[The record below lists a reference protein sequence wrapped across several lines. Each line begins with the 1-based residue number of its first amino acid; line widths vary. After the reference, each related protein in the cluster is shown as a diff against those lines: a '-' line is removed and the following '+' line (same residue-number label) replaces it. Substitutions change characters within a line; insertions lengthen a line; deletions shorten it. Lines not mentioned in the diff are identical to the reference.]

1 MTLNMF
7 VRTDTVEPALPFAAI
22 ALGALLLIVTACT
35 ARREQPPVDLILTGG
50 AVLTLDPQLPHA
62 EAIAVRGGR
71 IVSVGDDETITA
83 MAGPSTRR
91 IDIGGGMVVPGLIDA
106 HGHISSLGRRLE
118 NIDLRGVDSVDE
130 VVRRVAVRAAE
141 LPEGAWVIGGGWDQ
155 NLWPGKAFPAH
166 SPLTRVT
173 PDRPVWLSRIDGH
186 AGWANEAAMRAAGI
200 TAATANPAGGSIER
214 DARGEPTG
222 VFVDNATSLI
232 EDAVPEP
239 DRERIK
245 SWIVAA
251 LDHCARVGLTGVHDA
266 GVSEEEVAAFRE
278 LAEENR
284 LKLRVYLMWSGMEE
298 EDLERL
304 LDSPPLINHH
314 DRLTLRAVKLMI
326 DGAMGS
332 RGAVFFEDY
341 DDDPGNR
348 GLLVMQPD
356 EVERA
361 ATLALRR
368 GYQVATHAIGDRAIS
383 LTLDAYEK
391 ALAAAPVEDPR
402 PRIEHLQCVRE
413 REIERLQ
420 RLGVIASMQPT
431 HATSDMYWAEQRVGA
446 ERGRGLYAWR
456 WILDAGIPLASGSD
470 FPVELVRP
478 LNGLYAAVTRQ
489 DHEKWPEGGWHP
501 AQRMTLEEAIRSF
514 TTTAAYAAFEET
526 TRGRIAPGYSA
537 DLTVFGRDLQTIPP
551 AEIPQAGIAYTI
563 VGGRIVYEAS

>member
-1 MTLNMF
+1 
-7 VRTDTVEPALPFAAI
+7 
-22 ALGALLLIVTACT
+22 
-35 ARREQPPVDLILTGG
+35 
-50 AVLTLDPQLPHA
+50 
-62 EAIAVRGGR
+62 
-71 IVSVGDDETITA
+71 
-83 MAGPSTRR
+83 
-91 IDIGGGMVVPGLIDA
+91 
-106 HGHISSLGRRLE
+106 
-118 NIDLRGVDSVDE
+118 
-130 VVRRVAVRAAE
+130 
-141 LPEGAWVIGGGWDQ
+141 
-155 NLWPGKAFPAH
+155 
-166 SPLTRVT
+166 
-173 PDRPVWLSRIDGH
+173 
-186 AGWANEAAMRAAGI
+186 
-200 TAATANPAGGSIER
+200 
-214 DARGEPTG
+214 
-222 VFVDNATSLI
+222 
-232 EDAVPEP
+232 
-239 DRERIK
+239 
-245 SWIVAA
+245 
-251 LDHCARVGLTGVHDA
+251 VGLTGVHDA
-266 GVSEEEVAAFRE
+266 GITEEELAAFLE

-284 LKLRVYLMWSGMEE
+284 LPLRVYLMWSGMEE

-501 AQRMTLEEAIRSF
+501 SQRMTLEEAIRSF

>member
-1 MTLNMF
+1 MTLNLF
-7 VRTDTVEPALPFAAI
+7 IRTGTSEPALSFAAI
-22 ALGALLLIVTACT
+22 ALGALLLFVTACT
-35 ARREQPPVDLILTGG
+35 GRRDQLPADLILTGG
-50 AVLTLDPQLPHA
+50 AVLTLDPQLPQA
-62 EAIAVRGGR
+62 EAIAVRDGR
-71 IVSVGDDETITA
+71 IVSVGDEAMIA
-83 MAGPSTRR
+83 GMAGPSTRR
-91 IDIGGGMVVPGLIDA
+91 IDLGGGLVVPGLIDA

-118 NIDLRGVDSVDE
+118 NIDLRGVDSIDE
-130 VVRRVAVRAAE
+130 VARRVAARTAE
-141 LPEGAWVIGGGWDQ
+141 LPQGAWVTGGGWDQ
-155 NLWPGKAFPAH
+155 NLWPGKAFPDH
-166 SPLTRVT
+166 RPLTRVS
-173 PDRPVWLSRIDGH
+173 PDRPVWLRRIDGH

-200 TAATANPAGGSIER
+200 SAATADPSGGSIER
-214 DARGEPTG
+214 DAGGEPTG

-232 EDAVPEP
+232 EDAIPEA

-245 SWIVAA
+245 TWIVTA

-266 GVSEEEVAAFRE
+266 GITEEELAAFLE

-284 LKLRVYLMWSGMEE
+284 LPLRVYLMWSGMGG

-304 LDSPPLINHH
+304 LDQPPLLNHH

-391 ALAAAPVEDPR
+391 ALAAAPTEDPR

-413 REIERLQ
+413 RDIGRMK

-431 HATSDMYWAEQRVGA
+431 HATSDMYWGEQRVG
-446 ERGRGLYAWR
+446 
-456 WILDAGIPLASGSD
+456 
-470 FPVELVRP
+470 
-478 LNGLYAAVTRQ
+478 
-489 DHEKWPEGGWHP
+489 
-501 AQRMTLEEAIRSF
+501 
-514 TTTAAYAAFEET
+514 
-526 TRGRIAPGYSA
+526 
-537 DLTVFGRDLQTIPP
+537 
-551 AEIPQAGIAYTI
+551 
-563 VGGRIVYEAS
+563 